1 MKKTTR
7 SIFIAAALS
16 ANMAFGQSVVLQ
28 EIFFSE
34 FITFYVSSVDISTGS
49 TDVPLFE
56 YELRSAP
63 LGTTPAYPV
72 WVAIQ
77 FEMLITSA
85 ALGLSG
91 DPPFLSVLTEPFKME
106 GPIRIRNTE
115 LGLNTQR
122 LYYSGGT
129 LAGESVPITILDE
142 NMETIF
148 DDPDYNIDDL
158 QSLIIQSGR
167 LPDGN
172 YRFIIRISAWADV
185 DGEQGPAL
193 AGDELDRTIVASH
206 PVALELITP
215 GGFLEDTTNTAITT
229 TYPFFQWESDP
240 CAFCSYFI
248 RVAQFKPDE
257 HSTME
262 DAIEDLTVLPL
273 DQAAGFVEVGNA
285 TSYQYPLSGAADLEP
300 GRVYVWQ
307 VQKAIPTTERD
318 EFVNSFI
325 YAFKVLDPTVS
336 TTSAGAG
343 GVTQDPI
350 LQFLQSVMGT
360 EQYEITFRAGGDLAG
375 FTPTNIIILNGGP
388 GDLNDLTTLNAAV
401 DQGEV
406 SIISVEV
413 Q

>member
-1 MKKTTR
+1 MMKKTAR
-7 SIFIAAALS
+7 SIFMAAAFS
-16 ANMAFGQSVVLQ
+16 ANLAFGQSVVLQ

-34 FITFYVSSVDISTGS
+34 FITFYVSSVDVSTGS

-56 YELRSAP
+56 YELRSDP
-63 LGTTPAYPV
+63 LGAASAYPV
-72 WVAIQ
+72 WVAVE
-77 FEMLITSA
+77 FEMRINSA
-85 ALGLSG
+85 ALGLTG
-91 DPPFLSVLTEPFKME
+91 DPPFLRVQTEPFQLE
-106 GPIRIRNTE
+106 GPVRIRNTD
-115 LGLNTQR
+115 LSLDTQQ
-122 LYYSGGT
+122 LYYTNGDP
-129 LAGESVPITILDE
+129 VPIQILD
-142 NMETIF
+142 METIF
-148 DDPDYNIDDL
+148 DDPSYNADNL
-158 QSLIIQSGR
+158 QSLIVQSGR

-172 YRFIIRISAWADV
+172 YRFILRVSAWAD
-185 DGEQGPAL
+185 DAGEQGTAL
-193 AGDELDRTIVASH
+193 DGDEVDRTIVSAH

-240 CAFCSYFI
+240 CAICTYFI
-248 RVAQFKPDE
+248 RVAHFKPDE

-273 DQAAGFVEVGNA
+273 DQAAGFVEAGNV
-285 TSYQYPLSGAADLEP
+285 TSYQYPTTGAADLEP

-325 YAFKVLDPTVS
+325 YAFKILDPT
-336 TTSAGAG
+336 AGDG
-343 GVTQDPI
+343 GIIQGPI

-360 EQYEITFRAGGDLAG
+360 DQFDITFSAGGDLVG
-375 FTPTNIIILNGGP
+375 FTPTNTIILNGEDGN
-388 GDLNDLTTLNAAV
+388 LNDLSNLTTAV
-401 DQGEV
+401 EQGEA

>member
-1 MKKTTR
+1 
-7 SIFIAAALS
+7 
-16 ANMAFGQSVVLQ
+16 
-28 EIFFSE
+28 
-34 FITFYVSSVDISTGS
+34 
-49 TDVPLFE
+49 
-56 YELRSAP
+56 
-63 LGTTPAYPV
+63 
-72 WVAIQ
+72 
-77 FEMLITSA
+77 
-85 ALGLSG
+85 
-91 DPPFLSVLTEPFKME
+91 
-106 GPIRIRNTE
+106 
-115 LGLNTQR
+115 
-122 LYYSGGT
+122 
-129 LAGESVPITILDE
+129 
-142 NMETIF
+142 
-148 DDPDYNIDDL
+148 
-158 QSLIIQSGR
+158 
-167 LPDGN
+167 
-172 YRFIIRISAWADV
+172 
-185 DGEQGPAL
+185 
-193 AGDELDRTIVASH
+193 
-206 PVALELITP
+206 
-215 GGFLEDTTNTAITT
+215 
-229 TYPFFQWESDP
+229 
-240 CAFCSYFI
+240 
-248 RVAQFKPDE
+248 
-257 HSTME
+257 ME